1 MARARRPKSA
11 LNPFE
16 LARRN
21 ALYKG
26 LLGGNRTWLVVG
38 AFVWG
43 PRLLKRL
50 MGRNEEI
57 VATEKLTPGMSI
69 RITPLPQR
77 TRADRKRFTRTT

>member
-1 MARARRPKSA
+1 LM
-11 LNPFE
+11 
-16 LARRN
+16 
-21 ALYKG
+21 
-26 LLGGNRTWLVVG
+26 VG

-77 TRADRKRFTRTT
+77 TRADRKRFTRTK